1 MKKLISIPILVVLI
15 GLWGYQAIQA
25 GPISFKISD
34 AIAGYISTVTE
45 NVQDAIDTIMSQVE
59 WETIIGAEFKT
70 EALMKALTPKAQAVT
85 VGSGTSTAFTPTAGY
100 GVIYADLQCTDAV
113 TTFTMVEAG
122 VLTNA
127 LIYVRNVS
135 SGANEGNVC
144 RINYT
149 ASNFEHEGNVAG
161 NYLTLNDNGRDSFV
175 AVKLS
180 DRYVVISNNTSSR
193 YVSGIGAKTQVE
205 DDADDFAAAFA
216 SIAGDTSNMY
226 GGLFVC
232 NASGTAA
239 LPDPAVNMNFG
250 VHNRGAVTPIFEP
263 FATGT
268 DDTIILNGVTCGQ
281 GKYITSAGAAT
292 DTASFRAALAAD
304 TWEVIAVGYTCEP

>member
-1 MKKLISIPILVVLI
+1 MKKYLIPILVVLI

-45 NVQDAIDTIMSQVE
+45 NVQDAIDTIMSQAE
-59 WETIIGAEFKT
+59 WEAIIGAEFKT

-85 VGSGTSTAFTPTAGY
+85 VGSATSTTFTPTAGY

-113 TTFTMVEAG
+113 TTFAMVETG

-144 RINYT
+144 RIDYT

-180 DRYVVISNNTSSR
+180 DRYVVINNKTSSR
-193 YVSGIGAKTQVE
+193 YISGLGSKTPILL
-205 DDADDFAAAFA
+205 DADDFAASFA
-216 SIAGDTSNMY
+216 SISGDTSNMY
-226 GGLFVC
+226 GGLAIF
-232 NASGTAA
+232 NGSGTAT
-239 LPDPAVNMNFG
+239 LPNVTYGMNFG
-250 VHNRGAVTPIFEP
+250 VRNRGAFTPILEP

-268 DDTIILNGVTCGQ
+268 DDTIILNGDSCGQ
-281 GKYITSAGAAT
+281 GKYITSSVTTAV
-292 DTASFRAALAAD
+292 ASFRAGEAAD
-304 TWEVIAVGYTCEP
+304 IWEVIANGYTCEP